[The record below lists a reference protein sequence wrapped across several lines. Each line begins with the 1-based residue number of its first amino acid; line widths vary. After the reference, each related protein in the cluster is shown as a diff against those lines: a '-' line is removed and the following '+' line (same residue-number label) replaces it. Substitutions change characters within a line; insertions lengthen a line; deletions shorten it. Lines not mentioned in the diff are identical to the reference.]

1 MPIGPF
7 RAYLAAQPEPQRT
20 TLQAVAVALHKILP
34 GAQACISYGMPAFKT
49 DGLAVAGFAG
59 FKHHCSYFPHS
70 GSVIPQ
76 LTAELSAYDCDAGT
90 LRFPVDQPLPVAVLR
105 LLVST
110 RLRMES
116 EHPPRAGKV
125 RQFYD
130 NGFLQSKGA
139 MRDGVMHG
147 DWTWYRKDGS
157 LMRTGRLKHGA
168 QVGTWRTFD
177 RDEVLVKE
185 TTF

>member
-1 MPIGPF
+1 M
-7 RAYLAAQPEPQRT
+7 
-20 TLQAVAVALHKILP
+20 
-34 GAQACISYGMPAFKT
+34 
-49 DGLAVAGFAG
+49 
-59 FKHHCSYFPHS
+59 
-70 GSVIPQ
+70 
-76 LTAELSAYDCDAGT
+76 
-90 LRFPVDQPLPVAVLR
+90 LR

-116 EHPPRAGKV
+116 EHPPQAGKV
-125 RQFYD
+125 RRFYD

-147 DWTWYRKDGS
+147 DWSWYRKDGS
-157 LMRTGRLKHGA
+157 LMRTGRFEHGA